1 MSSSVRPSAATLGEL
16 IGDWHSSSGAAYRQL
31 AGAIRQA
38 VLDGR
43 LSIGARLPAERE
55 LSAALGISRTTV
67 ASAYSALREEGW
79 LSSRRGSGSVITVSS
94 GNFYDNGLIPART
107 PVDPDADIIDLTTA
121 GRFAPH
127 GLLDDAIDRAVERL
141 RGLYRTD
148 GYFPLG
154 IGELRERIAD
164 RYTASGVETSADQ
177 ILVTNGA
184 QHGFSLAFGDLSH
197 ALDRVIVESPTY
209 PMALDL
215 IRYLG
220 RVPSPVGLLP
230 GHDRPWMH
238 DLVRSAFR
246 QSAASTA
253 FLIPDFQNPTGALMD
268 AETRAV
274 VMEAAD
280 KAGTSVI
287 VDESFRLMALDEVDM
302 PPPMSYFDTRGS
314 GVSIGSLSKP
324 VWGALRIGWVRAGT
338 SVIARLGVA
347 RALGDMS
354 GSLLDQLIALEL
366 MDQIDALVAD
376 QVARLRV
383 SRDALAAAIADLAPE
398 WETIHPTGGATMW
411 VRLPQ
416 AVATDTARIAP
427 RFGVVIVPG
436 TRFGPDGTMDNYL
449 RLPLTVEPDRLRA
462 AVPRILAAVEAAEA
476 TRRPAGIDGW
486 LT

>member
-1 MSSSVRPSAATLGEL
+1 MSTVRPSAATLGQL
-16 IGDWHSSSGAAYRQL
+16 IGDWHSRPGAAYRQL

-43 LSIGARLPAERE
+43 LSIGSRLPAERE
-55 LSAALGISRTTV
+55 LSAALRVSRTTV
-67 ASAYSALREEGW
+67 AGAYSALRDEGW
-79 LSSRRGSGSVITVSS
+79 LVSRRGSGSVITVSS

-107 PVDPDADIIDLTTA
+107 PIDPDSDIIDLTTA
-121 GRFAPH
+121 GRAAPH
-127 GLLDDAIDRAVERL
+127 DLLDEAIDRAVDRM
-141 RGLYRTD
+141 RTLYRTD

-154 IGELRERIAD
+154 IGELREQIAA
-164 RYTASGVETSADQ
+164 RYVAEGVDTSADH

-230 GHDRPWMH
+230 GHEQPWMH

-268 AETRAV
+268 AATRSV
-274 VMEAAD
+274 VMDAAD
-280 KAGTSVI
+280 EAGTSVI
-287 VDESFRLMALDEVDM
+287 VDESFRLMALDDLQM
-302 PPPMSYFDTRGS
+302 PPPMSYFDGSGS

-366 MDQIDALVAD
+366 MDQLDALVAD
-376 QVARLRV
+376 QVARLRI
-383 SRDALAAAIADLAPE
+383 SRDALSAAIAQLAPD
-398 WETIHPTGGATMW
+398 WEIVVPQGGATMW
-411 VRLPQ
+411 IRLPE
-416 AVATDTARIAP
+416 AVATDAARLAP
-427 RFGVVIVPG
+427 RLGVLIVPG

-449 RLPLTVEPDRLRA
+449 RLPLTVDPDRLQA
-462 AVPRILAAVEAAEA
+462 AIPRIVAAVEAAEA
-476 TRRPAGIDGW
+476 TRRPVDIAGW